1 MIIFICRVCKSCQAI
16 FLPAIR
22 NFSQGICF
30 GWSSSNLLWL
40 HVFIIYLASE
50 KDAES
55 FVEELLM
62 KKLLMAL

>member
-1 MIIFICRVCKSCQAI
+1 MIIFICRVCKSYQAI
-16 FLPAIR
+16 FLRAVK
-22 NFSQGICF
+22 NFSEGICF

-62 KKLLMAL
+62 KKSLMVL

>member
-1 MIIFICRVCKSCQAI
+1 MIIFIWRVCKSYRAI
-16 FLPAIR
+16 FLPAIKH
-22 NFSQGICF
+22 FSQGICF

-40 HVFIIYLASE
+40 HYFIIYLASE

-62 KKLLMAL
+62 KK